1 MNAYEVTV
9 RTDTGRLRD
18 HNEDALLAMQWQL
31 VSGQGGAP
39 ILLAAVAD
47 GMGGHSNGH
56 LASRL
61 VLRTLAATLAQGLA
75 HIPLEGA
82 ESLDDHQVVSL
93 LREAVAG
100 AARKMQEAEQHGLVD
115 MGTTLCATLLVARRA
130 FIANLGDSRAY
141 LYDGTLQQLTADHS
155 MVAELV
161 NRGELTPAEAR
172 VHPRRNEIYR
182 MLGFGR
188 PCEPDLFT
196 LDLEPGDLLLLCSDG
211 LNTMVEDEAILAVLQ
226 SETQLDEAA
235 QRLIDLAN
243 AAGGED
249 NISVA
254 LIRVEGGL

>member
-1 MNAYEVTV
+1 MCAYEVTV
-9 RTDTGRLRD
+9 RTDVGRMRG
-18 HNEDALLAMQWQL
+18 HNEDALLTMQWQL
-31 VSGQGGAP
+31 VGERGGAP

-56 LASRL
+56 LASKL
-61 VLRTLAATLAQGLA
+61 VLRTLAATVAQGLA
-75 HIPLEGA
+75 HAPLEGA
-82 ESLDDHQVVSL
+82 EALDDHQVVSL
-93 LREAVAG
+93 LRDAVGA

-115 MGTTLCATLLVARRA
+115 MGTTLCATLLVEQRA

-141 LYDGTLQQLTADHS
+141 LYDGTLQQLTTDHS

-188 PCEPDLFT
+188 QADPDLFT
-196 LDLEPGDLLLLCSDG
+196 LELEPGDILLLCSDG
-211 LNTMVEDEAILAVLQ
+211 LNTMVENETIRAALQ
-226 SETQLDEAA
+226 SESQLEAAA
-235 QRLIDLAN
+235 QRLVDLAN
-243 AAGGED
+243 EAGGED
-249 NISVA
+249 NISLA